1 MILGMGIRGSVA
13 EPQLRLCEDLN
24 LHGAGD
30 DQLGYAGGDA
40 PQTGFG
46 ILRGSSRRDGN
57 GAGCGGKCPR
67 GGIIGVIGA
76 KGERGAI

>member
-13 EPQLRLCEDLN
+13 EPQLGLRRDLN
-24 LHGAGD
+24 LHRAGD
-30 DQLGYAGGDA
+30 DQLGHAGGDA
-40 PQTGFG
+40 PQTCFG
-46 ILRGSSRRDGN
+46 ILHRSGRRDGN

-76 KGERGAI
+76 KGERGTI